1 MNLKL
6 NLPFQ
11 HLNAHAQVLHKVL
24 LLYGPQKPLEQVHM
38 IAGEAGLTFSKVGF

>member
-24 LLYGPQKPLEQVHM
+24 LLYMDLKNLLSKYIWLLEKQV
-38 IAGEAGLTFSKVGF
+38 